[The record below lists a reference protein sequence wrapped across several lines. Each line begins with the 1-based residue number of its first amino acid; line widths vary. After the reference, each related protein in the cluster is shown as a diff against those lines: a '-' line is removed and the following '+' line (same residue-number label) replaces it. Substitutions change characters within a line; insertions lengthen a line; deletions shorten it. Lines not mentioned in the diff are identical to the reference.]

1 MLNLPKSTEISKRI
15 PKKTIYTKF
24 QMNTAL
30 KEKLDKDIHKI
41 TLVNEIT
48 PEKINSVSGVNIKYF
63 FVMHIFLKNK
73 DYDESNI
80 LLISKLIPQK
90 IIFLLEYGNESKL
103 VIYHTKLI
111 QTQWKPTNELFIE
124 LKGLNI
130 DDIWKNIIIQ
140 IGNFTI
146 KDGNTLE
153 EQILLED
160 RLNKLKKE
168 IEKLEK
174 MARREKQPKKK
185 FELVQKINK
194 LKHELEV

>member
-48 PEKINSVSGVNIKYF
+48 PEKINSVSGANIKYF
-63 FVMHIFLKNK
+63 FVMHISLKNK

-90 IIFLLEYGNESKL
+90 IIFLLEYGNESK
-103 VIYHTKLI
+103 VIIYHMKLI
-111 QTQWKPTNELFIE
+111 QTQWKSTDELFIE

-130 DDIWKNIIIQ
+130 DDIWENIIIQ

-146 KDGNTLE
+146 KEGNTLE